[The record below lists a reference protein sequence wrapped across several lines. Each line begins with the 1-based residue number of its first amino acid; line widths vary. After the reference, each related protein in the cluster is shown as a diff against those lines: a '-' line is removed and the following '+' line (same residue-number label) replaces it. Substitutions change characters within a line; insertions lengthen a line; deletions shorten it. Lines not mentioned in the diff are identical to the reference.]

1 MNLSHDPY
9 PRRFPRRDPRGGRI
23 VADSTIEYVH
33 GEKVQVF
40 SYEQR
45 DPQRRTGVGAGSRI
59 PREDQRTA
67 PQACPNCG
75 KFGGSVDMDSCF
87 RKGRPCDWARVPVVT
102 FNTLAATAFVL
113 NIQPINKIW
122 FEPIAASNIVTE
134 NGNPNANARVR
145 YTGFQ
150 IAGVTQEPFGPV
162 AGAAATAAALWSDH
176 YLPNQNTNNPQPVIW
191 GIFGQTALGKQLVI
205 DGFNPGGVA
214 VDVEFVTYGNATD
227 TPMGKPGVPM
237 VAF

>member
-1 MNLSHDPY
+1 MLDLRHDPY
-9 PRRFPRRDPRGGRI
+9 PRRHPRLKASGERI
-23 VADSTIEYVH
+23 IADSTIEYVH

-40 SYEQR
+40 TYGQR
-45 DPQRRTGVGAGSRI
+45 DPKRRTGVGAGTSAASLA
-59 PREDQRTA
+59 RTA

-75 KFGGSVDMDSCF
+75 KFGGSVDMQSCF
-87 RKGRPCDWARVPVVT
+87 RKGRLCDWARVPVVT
-102 FNTLAATAFVL
+102 FNTAAATAFVL

-134 NGNPNANARVR
+134 NGVPNALARVR

-162 AGAAATAAALWSDH
+162 VGAAATAAALWSDH
-176 YLPNQNTNNPQPVIW
+176 YLPNQNDNNPQPVIW

-205 DGFNPGGVA
+205 NGFNPGAVA
-214 VDVEFVTYGNATD
+214 VDVEFVCYGNATD
-227 TPMGKPGVPM
+227 TPTGEPGIPTVL
-237 VAF
+237 F